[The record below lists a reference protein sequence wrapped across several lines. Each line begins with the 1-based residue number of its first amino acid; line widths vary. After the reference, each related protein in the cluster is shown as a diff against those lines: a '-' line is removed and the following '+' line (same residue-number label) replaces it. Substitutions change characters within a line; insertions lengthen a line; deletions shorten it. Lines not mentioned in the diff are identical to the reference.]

1 MDYMT
6 YMALRGNRGGGDD
19 GYGRRAGPYDG
30 GRRYGGGYPPEDR
43 YPDRGSHY
51 GPHMPPYE
59 DAGPWMPP
67 YGGEEEMEDNVV
79 PMDAYRRIGFGE
91 SRRRMPPRRED
102 GRFKRRG
109 MEGGQGAYSHYGHDE
124 EQAVQF
130 GGTFHMADPG
140 GHRGG
145 GKLTRGMAEQWV
157 ESMEGDSDQHAKGGM
172 FSWEEAVDLGRK
184 VGINGGQRMI
194 DFYAAINAVCSDFG
208 HVLDEYKVGTPEVYA
223 KLAKAWIEDPDA
235 VKNKAAMYYR
245 YIVDKE

>member
-19 GYGRRAGPYDG
+19 GGERYGQEGRYEPYDRG
-30 GRRYGGGYPPEDR
+30 GRYAQEGR
-43 YPDRGSHY
+43 YPSRGGPH

-59 DAGPWMPP
+59 EAGPWVPP
-67 YGGEEEMEDNVV
+67 YSEEAEMEGNIV
-79 PMDAYRRIGFGE
+79 PMDAYRQIGFE
-91 SRRRMPPRRED
+91 SRRNQPRRED

-109 MEGGQGAYSHYGHDE
+109 MEGGQGAYGHYGGEE

-130 GGTFHMADPG
+130 GGTFRMQDPG
-140 GHRGG
+140 GHGG

-157 ESMEGDSDQHAKGGM
+157 ESMEGESDQHAKGGM
-172 FSWEEAVDLGRK
+172 FTWEQAQELGKK
-184 VGINGGQRMI
+184 VGIQGGQRAI
-194 DFYAAINAVCSDFG
+194 DFYAAINAVCSDYG
-208 HVLDEYKVGTPEVYA
+208 HVLDEYKMGTPEIYA

-245 YIVDKE
+245 YIVEK